1 MIILPLTNC
10 DDPPSVACRH
20 LEVLPKTLASP
31 FPIRWSSP
39 RCGNGIFG
47 MGGSEINVHLAVH
60 LPYIPSMRCDACCKQ
75 ATVSGKDRSF
85 YANFFFF
92 VWDYLK
98 RLRTRMVTYRVSRMY
113 VRGWDR
119 LTSHEKKSC
128 SDTVEKE

>member
-60 LPYIPSMRCDACCKQ
+60 LPCIPSMRCDACCKE
-75 ATVSGKDRSF
+75 ATVSGKNICLSTRTSF
-85 YANFFFF
+85 FLFE
-92 VWDYLK
+92 
-98 RLRTRMVTYRVSRMY
+98 
-113 VRGWDR
+113 
-119 LTSHEKKSC
+119 TSNGSVLEWLPIGL
-128 SDTVEKE
+128 VECTLGGGIG